1 MLILDHQ
8 EVIYC
13 QVVRPSQGKF
23 DKLPGLV
30 YNERLF
36 CKIESYPITD
46 YQAAVN
52 RTRQLFDRDKQEII
66 FLLVEEADNYTI
78 WRQDK
83 QLISLK
89 DFPVNKD
96 FFSPINAIGLLDKIG
111 EINYPTE
118 NRVNSLQITKA
129 SV

>member
-30 YNERLF
+30 YDERLF

-46 YQAAVN
+46 YKAAVN
-52 RTRQLFDRDKQEII
+52 RTRQLFDQDQQKII
-66 FLLVEEADNYTI
+66 FLLVEEMDNYTI

-89 DFPVNKD
+89 DFPVKKD
-96 FFSPINAIGLLDKIG
+96 FFHPINVIGLLDKIG
-111 EINYPTE
+111 KINYRTE
-118 NRVNSLQITKA
+118 NRVNTPQITKA

>member
-30 YNERLF
+30 YDERLF

-46 YQAAVN
+46 YKAAVN
-52 RTRQLFDRDKQEII
+52 RTRQLFDQDHQEII
-66 FLLVEEADNYTI
+66 FLLVEEADTYTI
-78 WRQDK
+78 WRQDQ

-89 DFPVNKD
+89 DFAVKKD
-96 FFSPINAIGLLDKIG
+96 FFSPINLLGLLDKIG
-111 EINYPTE
+111 EINYSTE
-118 NRVNSLQITKA
+118 NRVNRPQITKA

>member
-1 MLILDHQ
+1 MLILDEQ

-23 DKLPGLV
+23 DKLPVV
-30 YNERLF
+30 YDERLF
-36 CKIESYPITD
+36 CKIESYSITD
-46 YQAAVN
+46 CKAAVN

-66 FLLVEEADNYTI
+66 FLLGEAADNYTI

-83 QLISLK
+83 QLICSK

-96 FFSPINAIGLLDKIG
+96 LHPMNAKV
-111 EINYPTE
+111 YFY
-118 NRVNSLQITKA
+118 
-129 SV
+129 